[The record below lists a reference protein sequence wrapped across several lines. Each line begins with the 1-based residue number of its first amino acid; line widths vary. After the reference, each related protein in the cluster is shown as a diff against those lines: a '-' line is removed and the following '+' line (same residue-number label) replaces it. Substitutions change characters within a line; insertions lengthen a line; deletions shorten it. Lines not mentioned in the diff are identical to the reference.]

1 MQLISSA
8 PALGQPYI
16 APPGAPADRLAILR
30 KAFDATLRDKV
41 FLAEAEKIRF
51 DVAPLNADE
60 VGHLVHETINT
71 SAEVVAK
78 ARAALGV
85 ASRFS
90 LP

>member
-1 MQLISSA
+1 M
-8 PALGQPYI
+8 
-16 APPGAPADRLAILR
+16 
-30 KAFDATLRDKV
+30 

-78 ARAALGV
+78 ARAAMGV
-85 ASRFS
+85 ADR
-90 LP
+90 